1 MTQQI
6 PRTSGDVIVDNLE
19 YLSDLVSDILTTIDR
34 TRKLLPAREEIRDL
48 AFSEDIGQVNELN
61 RVMADTAIAVWAAE
75 RTKDIVTNVFNDLSP
90 DEM

>member
-6 PRTSGDVIVDNLE
+6 PRTSGDIVIDNIE
-19 YLSDLVSDILTTIDR
+19 YLSDLLSDMLTTVDR
-34 TRKLLPAREEIRDL
+34 MRKLLPIREDIHNL
-48 AFSEDIGQVNELN
+48 AFSDDINQVNELN

-75 RTKDIVTNVFNDLSP
+75 KTKDILSNVYSDLSP